1 MNIRGEDYQITYDPT
16 TVTITCE
23 GFLRLQGAEGYAP
36 ISKLLEDV
44 AAQKLAVIKL
54 NLRKLEFINS
64 SGINTLSKF
73 VISVRDYQVSKL
85 IVQGTKIISWQSRS
99 LRYFQRLLPGLELDL
114 A

>member
-23 GFLRLQGAEGYAP
+23 GLLRLQGAEGYAS
-36 ISKLLEDV
+36 IIKLLQDIVE
-44 AAQKLAVIKL
+44 QQPAVITL

-64 SGINTLSKF
+64 SGINMFSKF
-73 VISVRDYQVSKL
+73 VIRVRDYHVSKL
-85 IVQGTKIISWQSRS
+85 IVQGTKTISWQSRS
-99 LRYFQRLLPGLELDL
+99 LRYFQRLLPGLELDF